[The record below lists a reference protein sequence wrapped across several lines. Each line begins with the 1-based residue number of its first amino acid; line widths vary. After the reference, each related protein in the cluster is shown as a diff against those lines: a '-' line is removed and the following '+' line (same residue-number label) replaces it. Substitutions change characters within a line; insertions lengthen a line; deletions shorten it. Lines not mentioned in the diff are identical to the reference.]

1 MSGCGRIL
9 EAQTVNDA
17 VFQLCQQLAEVK
29 AGAYYGSK
37 TASRYGDCYELLN
50 VSVDIENP
58 RNRHTWL
65 IGRKNNIYAT
75 IAEALWVLA
84 GQENIE
90 PYLSFFVPRAQQFSD
105 NGKTWH
111 DAYGPRIYDS
121 HQLEHVLDIFQ
132 LEGVLTR
139 RAVIT
144 LWNPNK
150 DTVQALSRQLI
161 LNSRKAVPCNNV
173 IYFYARNNELC
184 CHVIQRSSDIVWGL
198 SNVNLFEFTLLHE
211 IVLCAL
217 KKKQVANVVANANEN
232 RLRLRA
238 FFTGGIDIGK
248 LDTEANI
255 KDFFWA
261 IHRYYLH
268 LLWRGGIKYLNVIG
282 CTAGCLE
289 AVFCQYEV
297 PVDNN
302 MLYVYCKAVDMY
314 IKTKCGL
321 PLDAKDYVLRDRIID
336 VVAEDFLCAL
346 QASKFT
352 PDHRYWKDMLGD
364 ATRVAHLQ

>member
-1 MSGCGRIL
+1 
-9 EAQTVNDA
+9 
-17 VFQLCQQLAEVK
+17 
-29 AGAYYGSK
+29 
-37 TASRYGDCYELLN
+37 
-50 VSVDIENP
+50 
-58 RNRHTWL
+58 
-65 IGRKNNIYAT
+65 
-75 IAEALWVLA
+75 
-84 GQENIE
+84 
-90 PYLSFFVPRAQQFSD
+90 
-105 NGKTWH
+105 
-111 DAYGPRIYDS
+111 
-121 HQLEHVLDIFQ
+121 
-132 LEGVLTR
+132 VLTR

-217 KKKQVANVVANANEN
+217 KKKQLHAGLTLGRYIHTIISLHAYEDTFSQVANVVANANEN